1 VQAKQQQQ
9 QQDTILVQK
18 SLYGA
23 AIYQPDRKGVQ
34 GEAPQ
39 AQTTQSAYHPLP
51 FGVRS
56 FLDSGNRKPF
66 PGNSYFCFVLH
77 ARFCAAFS
85 SNDPRF
91 RGVKGHTAGLR
102 GPVK

>member
-1 VQAKQQQQ
+1 MQEYKQQLLKQISDRVQAKQQQQ

-23 AIYQPDRKGVQ
+23 AIYQSDRRGAQ

-39 AQTTQSAYHPLP
+39 AQTAQSAYHPLP
-51 FGVRS
+51 LGVRS

-66 PGNSYFCFVLH
+66 PGKTCF
-77 ARFCAAFS
+77 
-85 SNDPRF
+85 
-91 RGVKGHTAGLR
+91 
-102 GPVK
+102 